1 MLLATYRCSALSV
14 ARPSLCLP
22 HPDGT
27 PLNQTRYLG
36 IFEIARRRG
45 YHSWKM
51 ETDMAAVACLLF
63 GAASALQTR
72 AQAIEELGCL
82 ACHYNF

>member
-1 MLLATYRCSALSV
+1 
-14 ARPSLCLP
+14 
-22 HPDGT
+22 
-27 PLNQTRYLG
+27 
-36 IFEIARRRG
+36 
-45 YHSWKM
+45 M